1 MPTLYL
7 PMHASKPS
15 KEQLLVKITAGGGQ
29 FYYDELEPTLIMDNA
44 FNALINE
51 VGIDL
56 DESDFKLLPEMG

>member
-1 MPTLYL
+1 M
-7 PMHASKPS
+7 
-15 KEQLLVKITAGGGQ
+15 KITAGGGQ